1 MKKLTFITGNTHKAE
16 QYERLLDVPMVHQKI
31 DLDEIQSVDFTEVA
45 RPKINQAYEAVQCP
59 VIIDDF
65 GFCLEGLDDL
75 PGPFTKFFVQS
86 EDSLEKLCRIAD
98 TLASRRAKIVGVI
111 AYKDA
116 DRTEIFVRELQG
128 QVSQHPRG
136 AQGIAT
142 DFIFEPDGYDGK
154 TRAELDIDLYDE
166 VYCKVRPFSE
176 VRQFLES
183 IIQRKDRAIV

>member
-45 RPKINQAYEAVQCP
+45 RHKINQAYEAVQCP